1 MTGFHEGELAVQARA
16 GVREQA
22 ARLGRGMLAAPDLN
36 GSIGAFLAARQF
48 AVVSARDDD
57 GRLWTS
63 PLHAEPGF
71 LDGRDRTLRVAA
83 RPAPGDPL
91 HSLTAGRP
99 VGMLAIDFANR
110 RRVRVNGTVSDA
122 DSGALVIDVDRP
134 TATAR
139 DSFSHA
145 IFHPRRRRRPRTSP
159 APPPSTPSRRPS
171 SPRPTRFSSA
181 PRIRPAAPTRPTAA
195 GRPGSSTS
203 PRTRCRGRTIRATT
217 CSTVWATSPST
228 PPRRCWSSTS
238 PPALPCR
245 SQAPVP
251 SSGPA
256 PTGAWRSPSRRSS
269 GATGRICAPSNS
281 RKYPPVFA

>member
-22 ARLGRGMLAAPDLN
+22 ARRGRGMLAAPDLN

-122 DSGALVIDVDRP
+122 DSGALVIDVDQAYGNCPRFIQP
-134 TATAR
+134 R
-139 DSFSHA
+139 DL
-145 IFHPRRRRRPRTSP
+145 SP
-159 APPPSTPSRRPS
+159 APPSAAPDFTRAATLDAEQAAVIAAADTLFLGTAH
-171 SPRPTRFSSA
+171 PTRGADASHRGGPPGFIDVTANTLSWPDYPGNNMFNSLGNLA
-181 PRIRPAAPTRPTAA
+181 VDPAAAVLVVDF
-195 GRPGSSTS
+195 
-203 PRTRCRGRTIRATT
+203 TT
-217 CSTVWATSPST
+217 GTTV
-228 PPRRCWSSTS
+228 
-238 PPALPCR
+238 
-245 SQAPVP
+245 QV
-251 SSGPA
+251 SG
-256 PTGAWRSPSRRSS
+256 TGAIEWSGTDRRVALTVEAVVGSHRPDLR
-269 GATGRICAPSNS
+269 A
-281 RKYPPVFA
+281 VQ